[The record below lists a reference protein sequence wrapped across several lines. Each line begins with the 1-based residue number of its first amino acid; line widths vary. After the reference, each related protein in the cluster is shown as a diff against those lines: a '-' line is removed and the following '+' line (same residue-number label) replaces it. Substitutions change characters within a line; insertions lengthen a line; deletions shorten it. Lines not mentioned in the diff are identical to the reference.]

1 MSILTIKSLTHIFD
15 DKVLFDSADLTVN
28 NGEHIGI
35 VGLNGAGKSTFM
47 KILTGQLPQDAGEV
61 KWQNNIRIGY
71 LDQHADIDRSL
82 TVMGYLEGSFHE
94 LFEMSARLEA
104 MYEQMSDPDIDA
116 DRLETLINRS
126 SSLQTRLD
134 EADFYSLQ
142 ARIKKVAGGLGVHNF
157 GYDTQIGKL
166 SGGQRAKLMLAKL
179 LLDEPDVMLLDE
191 PTNFL
196 DLEQIAWLTKY
207 LDALKG
213 TFLLV
218 SHDTSFLNA
227 VCKITVNIEN
237 ATIKKYWGNYDKF
250 SDMHL
255 SDAKQ
260 YAESY
265 ERQQREI
272 KKMEDY
278 IARNKARAATAGMA
292 NSRKKMLDRI
302 TVMTKPVSF
311 EKPTF
316 SFPYTLLVTKHIL
329 DVESLSVGYDG
340 KAILPPISFSMSSET
355 KLWLRGTN
363 GMGKTTILKTLMRQ
377 LPMISG
383 KFSYN
388 INTKINY
395 IEQDLA
401 FPSREINAMSY
412 MSMRHPKMSQ
422 KEARTQ
428 LAKVGIRSDMATKSL
443 STLSGGEQVRVKLC
457 SLMQTPSNL
466 LILDEPTNHLD
477 TLSKEALAE
486 ALDAY
491 DGAYILVSHEPKY
504 AEALCNDIFDLE
516 K

>member
-1 MSILTIKSLTHIFD
+1 
-15 DKVLFDSADLTVN
+15 
-28 NGEHIGI
+28 
-35 VGLNGAGKSTFM
+35 
-47 KILTGQLPQDAGEV
+47 
-61 KWQNNIRIGY
+61 
-71 LDQHADIDRSL
+71 
-82 TVMGYLEGSFHE
+82 
-94 LFEMSARLEA
+94 
-104 MYEQMSDPDIDA
+104 
-116 DRLETLINRS
+116 
-126 SSLQTRLD
+126 
-134 EADFYSLQ
+134 
-142 ARIKKVAGGLGVHNF
+142 
-157 GYDTQIGKL
+157 
-166 SGGQRAKLMLAKL
+166 
-179 LLDEPDVMLLDE
+179 
-191 PTNFL
+191 
-196 DLEQIAWLTKY
+196 
-207 LDALKG
+207 
-213 TFLLV
+213 
-218 SHDTSFLNA
+218 
-227 VCKITVNIEN
+227 
-237 ATIKKYWGNYDKF
+237 
-250 SDMHL
+250 
-255 SDAKQ
+255 
-260 YAESY
+260 
-265 ERQQREI
+265 
-272 KKMEDY
+272 
-278 IARNKARAATAGMA
+278 
-292 NSRKKMLDRI
+292 MLDRI

-340 KAILPPISFSMSSET
+340 KAILPPIRFSMSSET

-486 ALDAY
+486 ALNSY